1 MTPPGA
7 PAGGSASFSST
18 LRACHAAT
26 LPTAAQKCRHSG
38 RAWCWAAVEAA
49 MLPRSNSWLKSDY
62 HRIAACRGKKIAAGG
77 RRAKILI
84 LVFHGL
90 RDGRSPL
97 SGRGRRG
104 VSTAR
109 TQPWRVP
116 EQVMAPSGGRAF

>member
-62 HRIAACRGKKIAAGG
+62 HRIAACRGKKIAAAAVGP
-77 RRAKILI
+77 
-84 LVFHGL
+84 
-90 RDGRSPL
+90 RS
-97 SGRGRRG
+97 SSWS
-104 VSTAR
+104 STACETAEVR
-109 TQPWRVP
+109 CLA
-116 EQVMAPSGGRAF
+116 EAGAA